1 MVYLIHYLKPSVML
15 KILLISFISFLLF
28 SCSEEDPSNLGEEL
42 ASQLLIIDTH
52 IDVPYRL
59 LEQHESGQEIDDISK
74 MTTGN
79 FDFTKA
85 KSGGLNVPFF
95 SIYLPAET
103 EEDGSAYKV
112 ANSLIDMVQDIV
124 TLNPDKFTLIKST
137 DDVLSLNIRETVG
150 LVLGME
156 NGAPIQGDLS
166 RVQLFYDRGIRY
178 ITLTHSK
185 TNHISDSSYDE
196 NIQWGGLSDFGKQLI
211 KEMNLVG
218 VMVDI
223 SHVNDDAFYQAIQ
236 ISNTPVIASHSSL
249 RYFTPGFER
258 NVDDDM
264 LKALAKK
271 GGVIHI
277 NFGSSF
283 VSKAPSLYFD
293 QMKDYLNNHFL
304 DIESVSKE
312 EIDKAREE
320 FMESYPFPY
329 ANVSIVADHI
339 DRAVNLVGIDH
350 VGLGSDF
357 DGVGDSLPEGLKD
370 VSMYPN
376 LINELLT
383 RGYTKED
390 LKKILSG
397 NLLRVWK
404 QVESYARNN

>member
-1 MVYLIHYLKPSVML
+1 MIRFLYVSLFLCF
-15 KILLISFISFLLF
+15 LISCTKTDPPNL
-28 SCSEEDPSNLGEEL
+28 SEQIALEM
-42 ASQLLIIDTH
+42 LIVDTH
-52 IDVPYRL
+52 IDAPYRL
-59 LEQHESGQEIDDISK
+59 WEQHQSGQEIDDISK

-103 EEDGSAYKV
+103 EEDGSAYEV
-112 ANSLIDMVQDIV
+112 ANNLIDMVEDIV
-124 TLNPDKFTLIKST
+124 TLSPDKFTLIKST
-137 DDVLSLNIRETVG
+137 DDISSLDIKNTLGV
-150 LVLGME
+150 VLGME
-156 NGAPIQGDLS
+156 NGAPIEGDLS
-166 RVQLFYDRGIRY
+166 RVQFFYDRGIRY

-211 KEMNLVG
+211 EEMNSVG
-218 VMVDI
+218 IMVDI
-223 SHVNDDAFYQAIQ
+223 SHVNDDAFYQAIE

-249 RYFTPGFER
+249 RHFTPGFER
-258 NVDDDM
+258 NVDDEM

-271 GGVIHI
+271 GGVIQI

-283 VSKAPSLYFD
+283 ITEAPGLYFD
-293 QMKDYLNNHFL
+293 KIKKYINDQVIDLKNA
-304 DIESVSKE
+304 SKE
-312 EIDKAREE
+312 DIDKVRAE
-320 FMESYPFPY
+320 FMSNNPFPY
-329 ANVSIVADHI
+329 ANVSLVADHI
-339 DRAVNLVGIDH
+339 DRVVVLVGIDH

-376 LINELLT
+376 LIKELLN
-383 RGYTKED
+383 RGYKKED
-390 LKKILSG
+390 IRKILSG

-404 QVESYARNN
+404 QVESYAREN

>member
-1 MVYLIHYLKPSVML
+1 M
-15 KILLISFISFLLF
+15 
-28 SCSEEDPSNLGEEL
+28 
-42 ASQLLIIDTH
+42 
-52 IDVPYRL
+52 

-283 VSKAPSLYFD
+283 VSKAPGLYFD

-320 FMESYPFPY
+320 FMESNPFPY

-390 LKKILSG
+390 LEKILSG

>member
-1 MVYLIHYLKPSVML
+1 MIR
-15 KILLISFISFLLF
+15 ILYVSLVLCFLISCTKTDPPNL
-28 SCSEEDPSNLGEEL
+28 SEQI
-42 ASQLLIIDTH
+42 ASEMLIVDTH

-59 LEQHESGQEIDDISK
+59 WEQHQLGQEIDDISI

-103 EEDGSAYKV
+103 EEDGSAYEV
-112 ANSLIDMVQDIV
+112 ANNLIDMVEDIV
-124 TLNPDKFTLIKST
+124 TLSPDKFTLIKST
-137 DDVLSLNIRETVG
+137 DDISSLDIKNTLGV
-150 LVLGME
+150 VLGME
-156 NGAPIQGDLS
+156 NGAPIEGDLS
-166 RVQLFYDRGIRY
+166 RVQFFYDRGIRY

-211 KEMNLVG
+211 EEMNSVG
-218 VMVDI
+218 IMVDI
-223 SHVNDDAFYQAIQ
+223 SHVNDDAFYQAIE

-249 RYFTPGFER
+249 RHFTPGFER
-258 NVDDDM
+258 NVDDEM

-271 GGVIHI
+271 GGVIQI

-283 VSKAPSLYFD
+283 ITEAPGLYFD
-293 QMKDYLNNHFL
+293 KIKKYINDQVIDLKNA
-304 DIESVSKE
+304 SKE
-312 EIDKAREE
+312 DIDKVRAE
-320 FMESYPFPY
+320 FMSKNPFPY
-329 ANVSIVADHI
+329 ADVSLVADHI
-339 DRAVNLVGIDH
+339 DRVVVLVGIDH

-376 LINELLT
+376 LIKELLN
-383 RGYTKED
+383 RGYKKED
-390 LKKILSG
+390 IRKILSG

-404 QVESYARNN
+404 QVESYAREN